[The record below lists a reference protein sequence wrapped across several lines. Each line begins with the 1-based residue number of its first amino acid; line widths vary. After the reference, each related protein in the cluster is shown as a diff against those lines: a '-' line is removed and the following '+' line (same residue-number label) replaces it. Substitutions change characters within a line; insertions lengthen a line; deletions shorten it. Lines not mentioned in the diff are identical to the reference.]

1 MHVAYFDDV
10 SWADG
15 QESKIPETL
24 PFVPFAIF
32 GQPAGDD
39 RKAQSA
45 VLAFAIF
52 LLQYQ
57 YRNGPSLFQVLPGG
71 MYFWKR
77 QVSDRR

>member
-1 MHVAYFDDV
+1 MMSAGLMARNQKYPKRFPLFLLQFL
-10 SWADG
+10 DG
-15 QESKIPETL
+15 LRAMIAKQ
-24 PFVPFAIF
+24 
-32 GQPAGDD
+32 
-39 RKAQSA
+39 QSA